1 MNCSSLR
8 APSLEVK
15 GKGYIRFSLCVEE
28 AQIRKAIERID
39 NKMKVGILGIGL
51 IGGSLALSAR
61 KHIPDVEIFGLD
73 QNEDHLDRSLA
84 IKLIDFKLNNADLKL
99 MDLLLI
105 AIPVDAASKQ
115 IVSLLDEVHDNG
127 LVIDFGSTK
136 ASICDRVALHSKR
149 GQFLATHPYCGNRIF
164 GAGRSHGG
172 FVFKQNSDSVRN
184 PQNPTGFIRMGRKLV
199 SQNGNANQ
207 THGSVEHD
215 QHIAYV
221 SHLSHISSFMLG
233 KTVVEK
239 EKNEKTIF
247 EMAGSGFESTV
258 RLAKSSPDMWIP
270 IFNQN
275 KDNILETLSEYIN
288 NLNQFKNLLEA
299 NDYDK
304 LYQQI
309 EAINGIR
316 EILEGINKTSKH

>member
-1 MNCSSLR
+1 
-8 APSLEVK
+8 
-15 GKGYIRFSLCVEE
+15 
-28 AQIRKAIERID
+28 
-39 NKMKVGILGIGL
+39 MKVGILGIGL
-51 IGGSLALSAR
+51 IGGSLALAAR

-73 QNEDHLDRSLA
+73 KNEDHLNRSIA
-84 IKLIDFKLNNADLKL
+84 IKLIDFKLKSVDLKL

-105 AIPVDAASKQ
+105 TIPVDAASKE
-115 IVSLLDEVHDNG
+115 IVSLLDVVHDNG

-136 ASICDRVALHSKR
+136 ASICDQVALHSKR
-149 GQFLATHPYCGNRIF
+149 GQFLATHPI
-164 GAGRSHGG
+164 AGTEFSGPDAAMEDLFLNKTQILCETHKTRPDLLEWAENWFRKMGM
-172 FVFKQNSDSVRN
+172 QIRPMD
-184 PQNPTGFIRMGRKLV
+184 PT
-199 SQNGNANQ
+199 
-207 THGSVEHD
+207 EHD

-288 NLNQFKNLLEA
+288 NLIQFKNLLEA
-299 NDYDK
+299 NEYSK

-316 EILEGINKTSKH
+316 EILEGINKTSKHYN

>member
-1 MNCSSLR
+1 
-8 APSLEVK
+8 
-15 GKGYIRFSLCVEE
+15 
-28 AQIRKAIERID
+28 
-39 NKMKVGILGIGL
+39 MKVGILGIGL
-51 IGGSLALSAR
+51 IGGSLALAAR
-61 KHIPDVEIFGLD
+61 KHIPDAEIFGLD
-73 QNEDHLDRSLA
+73 KNEDNLNRSIA
-84 IKLIDFKLNNADLKL
+84 IKLIDFKLKSVDLKL

-105 AIPVDAASKQ
+105 TIPVDAASKE
-115 IVSLLDEVHDNG
+115 IVSLLDLVHDNG

-136 ASICDRVALHSKR
+136 ASICDQVALHSKR
-149 GQFLATHPYCGNRIF
+149 GQFLATHPI
-164 GAGRSHGG
+164 AGTEFSGPDAAMEDLFLNKTQILCETHKTRPDLLEWAENWFRKMGM
-172 FVFKQNSDSVRN
+172 QIRPMD
-184 PQNPTGFIRMGRKLV
+184 PT
-199 SQNGNANQ
+199 
-207 THGSVEHD
+207 EHD

-299 NDYDK
+299 NEYSK
-304 LYQQI
+304 LYHQI

-316 EILEGINKTSKH
+316 EILEGINKTSKQYN

>member
-1 MNCSSLR
+1 
-8 APSLEVK
+8 
-15 GKGYIRFSLCVEE
+15 
-28 AQIRKAIERID
+28 
-39 NKMKVGILGIGL
+39 MKVGILGIGL
-51 IGGSLALSAR
+51 IGGSLALAAR

-73 QNEDHLDRSLA
+73 KNEDHLNRSIV
-84 IKLIDFKLNNADLKL
+84 IKLIDFKLKSVDLKL

-105 AIPVDAASKQ
+105 TIPVDAASKE
-115 IVSLLDEVHDNG
+115 IVSLLDVVHDNG

-136 ASICDRVALHSKR
+136 ASICDQVALHSKR
-149 GQFLATHPYCGNRIF
+149 GQFLATHPI
-164 GAGRSHGG
+164 AGTEFSGPDAAMEDLFLNKTQILCETHKTRPDLLEWAENWFRKMGM
-172 FVFKQNSDSVRN
+172 QIRPMD
-184 PQNPTGFIRMGRKLV
+184 PT
-199 SQNGNANQ
+199 
-207 THGSVEHD
+207 EHD

-299 NDYDK
+299 NEYDK

-309 EAINGIR
+309 EVINGIR
-316 EILEGINKTSKH
+316 EILEGINKTSKY

>member
-1 MNCSSLR
+1 
-8 APSLEVK
+8 
-15 GKGYIRFSLCVEE
+15 
-28 AQIRKAIERID
+28 
-39 NKMKVGILGIGL
+39 MKVGILGIGL
-51 IGGSLALSAR
+51 IGGSLALAAR

-73 QNEDHLDRSLA
+73 KNEDHLNRSTA
-84 IKLIDFKLNNADLKL
+84 IKLIDFKLKSVDLKL

-105 AIPVDAASKQ
+105 TIPVDAASKE
-115 IVSLLDEVHDNG
+115 IVSLLDVVHDNG

-136 ASICDRVALHSKR
+136 ASICDQVALHSKR
-149 GQFLATHPYCGNRIF
+149 GQFLATHPI
-164 GAGRSHGG
+164 AGTEFSGPDAAMEDLFLNKTQILCETHKTRPDLLEWAENWFRKMGM
-172 FVFKQNSDSVRN
+172 QIRPMD
-184 PQNPTGFIRMGRKLV
+184 PT
-199 SQNGNANQ
+199 
-207 THGSVEHD
+207 EHD

-275 KDNILETLSEYIN
+275 KDNILETLSEFIN
-288 NLNQFKNLLEA
+288 NLIQFKNLLEA
-299 NDYDK
+299 NEYSK

-316 EILEGINKTSKH
+316 EILEGINKTSKHYN

>member
-1 MNCSSLR
+1 
-8 APSLEVK
+8 
-15 GKGYIRFSLCVEE
+15 
-28 AQIRKAIERID
+28 
-39 NKMKVGILGIGL
+39 MKVGILGIGL

-61 KHIPDVEIFGLD
+61 KYISDVEIFGLD
-73 QNEDHLDRSLA
+73 QNKDHLDRSIA
-84 IKLIDFKLNNADLKL
+84 IKLIDFKLSSTDLKL

-105 AIPVDAASKQ
+105 AIPVDASSNQ

-136 ASICDRVALHSKR
+136 AFICDRVALHSKR
-149 GQFLATHPYCGNRIF
+149 GQFLATHPI
-164 GAGRSHGG
+164 AGTEFSGPDAAMEDLFLNKTQILCETHNTRPDLLEWAENWFRKMGM
-172 FVFKQNSDSVRN
+172 Q
-184 PQNPTGFIRMGRKLV
+184 IRTMDP
-199 SQNGNANQ
+199 
-207 THGSVEHD
+207 VEHD

-275 KDNILETLSEYIN
+275 KNNILETLSEYIN

-299 NDYDK
+299 NEYDK

-309 EAINGIR
+309 KVINGIR
-316 EILEGINKTSKH
+316 EILEDINKTSKY

>member
-1 MNCSSLR
+1 
-8 APSLEVK
+8 
-15 GKGYIRFSLCVEE
+15 
-28 AQIRKAIERID
+28 
-39 NKMKVGILGIGL
+39 MKVGVLGIGL
-51 IGGSLALSAR
+51 IGGSLALAAR

-73 QNEDHLDRSLA
+73 KNEDHLNRSIA
-84 IKLIDFKLNNADLKL
+84 IKLIDFKLKSVDLKL

-105 AIPVDAASKQ
+105 TIPVDAASKE
-115 IVSLLDEVHDNG
+115 IVSLLDLVHDNG

-136 ASICDRVALHSKR
+136 ASICDQVALHSKR
-149 GQFLATHPYCGNRIF
+149 GQFLATHPI
-164 GAGRSHGG
+164 AGTEFSGPDAAMEDLFLNKTQILCETHKTRPDLLEWAENWFRKMGM
-172 FVFKQNSDSVRN
+172 QIRPMD
-184 PQNPTGFIRMGRKLV
+184 PT
-199 SQNGNANQ
+199 
-207 THGSVEHD
+207 EHD

-299 NDYDK
+299 NEYSK
-304 LYQQI
+304 LYHQI

-316 EILEGINKTSKH
+316 EILEGINKTSKQYN

>member
-1 MNCSSLR
+1 
-8 APSLEVK
+8 
-15 GKGYIRFSLCVEE
+15 
-28 AQIRKAIERID
+28 
-39 NKMKVGILGIGL
+39 MKVGILGIGL

-61 KHIPDVEIFGLD
+61 KHISDVEIFGLD
-73 QNEDHLDRSLA
+73 QNVDNLDRSIT
-84 IKLIDFKLNNADLKL
+84 IKLIDFKLNSADLKL

-105 AIPVDAASKQ
+105 AMPVDEASKQ
-115 IVSLLDEVHDNG
+115 IVSLLDGVHDNG

-149 GQFLATHPYCGNRIF
+149 GQFLATHPI
-164 GAGRSHGG
+164 AGTEFSGPDAAMDDLFLNKTQILCETYNTRPDLLEWAENWFRKMGM
-172 FVFKQNSDSVRN
+172 Q
-184 PQNPTGFIRMGRKLV
+184 IRPMDP
-199 SQNGNANQ
+199 
-207 THGSVEHD
+207 VEHD

-299 NDYDK
+299 NEYDK

-309 EAINGIR
+309 VAINGIS
-316 EILEGINKTSKH
+316 EILEGINKTSKY

>member
-1 MNCSSLR
+1 MEDLFLNKTQILCETHKTRPDL
-8 APSLEVK
+8 LEWAENWFRK
-15 GKGYIRFSLCVEE
+15 MGM
-28 AQIRKAIERID
+28 QIR
-39 NKMKVGILGIGL
+39 
-51 IGGSLALSAR
+51 
-61 KHIPDVEIFGLD
+61 P
-73 QNEDHLDRSLA
+73 
-84 IKLIDFKLNNADLKL
+84 
-99 MDLLLI
+99 MD
-105 AIPVDAASKQ
+105 
-115 IVSLLDEVHDNG
+115 
-127 LVIDFGSTK
+127 
-136 ASICDRVALHSKR
+136 
-149 GQFLATHPYCGNRIF
+149 
-164 GAGRSHGG
+164 
-172 FVFKQNSDSVRN
+172 
-184 PQNPTGFIRMGRKLV
+184 PT
-199 SQNGNANQ
+199 
-207 THGSVEHD
+207 EHD

-299 NDYDK
+299 NEYSK
-304 LYQQI
+304 LYHQI

-316 EILEGINKTSKH
+316 EILEGINKTSKHYN

>member
-1 MNCSSLR
+1 
-8 APSLEVK
+8 
-15 GKGYIRFSLCVEE
+15 
-28 AQIRKAIERID
+28 
-39 NKMKVGILGIGL
+39 MKVGVLGIGL
-51 IGGSLALSAR
+51 IGGSLALAAR

-73 QNEDHLDRSLA
+73 KNEDHLNRSIA
-84 IKLIDFKLNNADLKL
+84 IKLIDFKLKSVDLKL

-105 AIPVDAASKQ
+105 TIPVDAASKE
-115 IVSLLDEVHDNG
+115 IVSLLDVVHDNG

-136 ASICDRVALHSKR
+136 ASICDQVALHSKR
-149 GQFLATHPYCGNRIF
+149 GQFLATHPI
-164 GAGRSHGG
+164 AGTEFSGPDAAMEDLFLNKTQILCETHKTRPDLLEWAENWFRKMGM
-172 FVFKQNSDSVRN
+172 QIRPMD
-184 PQNPTGFIRMGRKLV
+184 PT
-199 SQNGNANQ
+199 
-207 THGSVEHD
+207 EHD

-299 NDYDK
+299 NEYSK
-304 LYQQI
+304 LYHQI

-316 EILEGINKTSKH
+316 EILEGINKTSKQYN

>member
-1 MNCSSLR
+1 
-8 APSLEVK
+8 
-15 GKGYIRFSLCVEE
+15 
-28 AQIRKAIERID
+28 
-39 NKMKVGILGIGL
+39 MKVGILGIGL
-51 IGGSLALSAR
+51 IGGSLALAAR

-73 QNEDHLDRSLA
+73 KNEDHLNRSIA
-84 IKLIDFKLNNADLKL
+84 IKLIDFKLKSVDLKL

-105 AIPVDAASKQ
+105 TIPVDAASKE
-115 IVSLLDEVHDNG
+115 IVSLLDVVHDNG

-136 ASICDRVALHSKR
+136 ASICDQVALHSKR
-149 GQFLATHPYCGNRIF
+149 GQFLATHPI
-164 GAGRSHGG
+164 AGTEFSGPDAAMEDLFLNKTQILCETHKTRPDLLEWAENWFRKMGM
-172 FVFKQNSDSVRN
+172 QIRPMD
-184 PQNPTGFIRMGRKLV
+184 PT
-199 SQNGNANQ
+199 
-207 THGSVEHD
+207 EHD

-299 NDYDK
+299 NEYSK

-316 EILEGINKTSKH
+316 EILEGINKTSKHYN

>member
-1 MNCSSLR
+1 
-8 APSLEVK
+8 
-15 GKGYIRFSLCVEE
+15 
-28 AQIRKAIERID
+28 
-39 NKMKVGILGIGL
+39 MKVGILGIGL

-61 KHIPDVEIFGLD
+61 KHIPDVEIYGLD
-73 QNEDHLDRSLA
+73 QNEDHLDRSLV
-84 IKLIDFKLNNADLKL
+84 IKLIDFKLNDADLKL
-99 MDLLLI
+99 IDLLLI

-136 ASICDRVALHSKR
+136 AAICDRVALHPKR
-149 GQFLATHPYCGNRIF
+149 GQFLATHPI
-164 GAGRSHGG
+164 AGTEFSGPDAAMENL
-172 FVFKQNSDSVRN
+172 FLNKTQILCETQNTRPDLLEWAENWFRKMGM
-184 PQNPTGFIRMGRKLV
+184 QIRPMDP
-199 SQNGNANQ
+199 
-207 THGSVEHD
+207 VEHD

-304 LYQQI
+304 LYEQI
-309 EAINGIR
+309 GEINGIR

>member
-1 MNCSSLR
+1 
-8 APSLEVK
+8 
-15 GKGYIRFSLCVEE
+15 
-28 AQIRKAIERID
+28 
-39 NKMKVGILGIGL
+39 MKVGILGIGL
-51 IGGSLALSAR
+51 IGGSLALAAR
-61 KHIPDVEIFGLD
+61 KHIPDAEIFGLD
-73 QNEDHLDRSLA
+73 KNEDNLNRSIA
-84 IKLIDFKLNNADLKL
+84 IKLIDFKLKSVDLKL

-105 AIPVDAASKQ
+105 TIPVDAASKE
-115 IVSLLDEVHDNG
+115 IVSLLDLVHDNG

-136 ASICDRVALHSKR
+136 ASICDQVALHSKR
-149 GQFLATHPYCGNRIF
+149 GQFLATHPI
-164 GAGRSHGG
+164 AGTEFSGPDAAMEDLFLNKTQILCETHKTRPDLLEWAENWFRKMGM
-172 FVFKQNSDSVRN
+172 QIRPMD
-184 PQNPTGFIRMGRKLV
+184 PT
-199 SQNGNANQ
+199 
-207 THGSVEHD
+207 EHD

-309 EAINGIR
+309 GAINGIR
-316 EILEGINKTSKH
+316 EILEGINKTNKH

>member
-1 MNCSSLR
+1 
-8 APSLEVK
+8 
-15 GKGYIRFSLCVEE
+15 
-28 AQIRKAIERID
+28 
-39 NKMKVGILGIGL
+39 
-51 IGGSLALSAR
+51 LALAAR

-73 QNEDHLDRSLA
+73 KNEDHLNRSIA
-84 IKLIDFKLNNADLKL
+84 IKLIDFKLKSVDLKL

-105 AIPVDAASKQ
+105 TIPVDAASKE
-115 IVSLLDEVHDNG
+115 IVSFLDVVHDNG

-136 ASICDRVALHSKR
+136 ASICDQVALHSKR
-149 GQFLATHPYCGNRIF
+149 GQFLATHPI
-164 GAGRSHGG
+164 AGTEFSGPDAAMEDLFLNKTQILCETHKTRPDLLEWAENWFRKMGM
-172 FVFKQNSDSVRN
+172 QIRPMD
-184 PQNPTGFIRMGRKLV
+184 PT
-199 SQNGNANQ
+199 
-207 THGSVEHD
+207 EHD

-299 NDYDK
+299 NEYSK
-304 LYQQI
+304 LYHQI

-316 EILEGINKTSKH
+316 EILEGINKTSKHYN

>member
-1 MNCSSLR
+1 
-8 APSLEVK
+8 
-15 GKGYIRFSLCVEE
+15 
-28 AQIRKAIERID
+28 
-39 NKMKVGILGIGL
+39 MKVGILGIGL

-61 KHIPDVEIFGLD
+61 KYIPDVEIFGLD
-73 QNEDHLDRSLA
+73 ENEEHLDRSIA

-105 AIPVDAASKQ
+105 AIPVDATNKQ
-115 IVSLLDEVHDNG
+115 IVSLLDQVHDNG

-136 ASICDRVALHSKR
+136 ASICDRVALHPKR
-149 GQFLATHPYCGNRIF
+149 GQFLATHPI
-164 GAGRSHGG
+164 AGTEFSGPDAAMQDLFLNKTQILCEIHNTRPDLLEWAENWFRKMGM
-172 FVFKQNSDSVRN
+172 Q
-184 PQNPTGFIRMGRKLV
+184 IRPMDP
-199 SQNGNANQ
+199 
-207 THGSVEHD
+207 VEHD

-233 KTVVEK
+233 KTVIEK

-288 NLNQFKNLLEA
+288 NLNQFKNLLEV

-316 EILEGINKTSKH
+316 KILEGINKTSIH

>member
-1 MNCSSLR
+1 
-8 APSLEVK
+8 
-15 GKGYIRFSLCVEE
+15 
-28 AQIRKAIERID
+28 
-39 NKMKVGILGIGL
+39 MKVGILGIGL

-61 KHIPDVEIFGLD
+61 KHISDVEIFGLD
-73 QNEDHLDRSLA
+73 QNVDNLDRSIT
-84 IKLIDFKLNNADLKL
+84 IKLIDFKLNSADLKL

-105 AIPVDAASKQ
+105 AMPVDEASKQ
-115 IVSLLDEVHDNG
+115 IVSLLDEVHNNG

-149 GQFLATHPYCGNRIF
+149 GQFLATHPI
-164 GAGRSHGG
+164 AGTEFSGPDAAMDDLFLNKTQILCETYNTRPDLLEWAENWFRKMGM
-172 FVFKQNSDSVRN
+172 Q
-184 PQNPTGFIRMGRKLV
+184 IRPMDP
-199 SQNGNANQ
+199 
-207 THGSVEHD
+207 VEHD

-299 NDYDK
+299 NEYDK

-309 EAINGIR
+309 VAINGIS

>member
-1 MNCSSLR
+1 
-8 APSLEVK
+8 
-15 GKGYIRFSLCVEE
+15 
-28 AQIRKAIERID
+28 
-39 NKMKVGILGIGL
+39 MKVGILGIGL

-61 KHIPDVEIFGLD
+61 KHIPDVEIYGLD
-73 QNEDHLDRSLA
+73 QNEDHLDRSLV
-84 IKLIDFKLNNADLKL
+84 IKLIDFKLNDADLKL

-136 ASICDRVALHSKR
+136 AAICDRVALHPKR
-149 GQFLATHPYCGNRIF
+149 GQFLATHPI
-164 GAGRSHGG
+164 AGTEFSGPDAAMENL
-172 FVFKQNSDSVRN
+172 FLNKTQILCETQNTRPDLLEWAENWFRKMGM
-184 PQNPTGFIRMGRKLV
+184 QIRPMDP
-199 SQNGNANQ
+199 
-207 THGSVEHD
+207 VEHD

-304 LYQQI
+304 LYEQI
-309 EAINGIR
+309 GEINGIR

>member
-1 MNCSSLR
+1 
-8 APSLEVK
+8 
-15 GKGYIRFSLCVEE
+15 
-28 AQIRKAIERID
+28 
-39 NKMKVGILGIGL
+39 MKVGILGIGL
-51 IGGSLALSAR
+51 IGGSLALAAR

-73 QNEDHLDRSLA
+73 KNEDHLNRSTA
-84 IKLIDFKLNNADLKL
+84 IKLIDFKLKSVDLKL

-105 AIPVDAASKQ
+105 TIPVDAASKE
-115 IVSLLDEVHDNG
+115 ILNLLDVVHGNG

-136 ASICDRVALHSKR
+136 ASICDQVALHSKR
-149 GQFLATHPYCGNRIF
+149 GQFLATHPI
-164 GAGRSHGG
+164 AGTEFSGPDAAMEDLFLNKTQILCETHKTRPDLLEWAENWFRKMGM
-172 FVFKQNSDSVRN
+172 QIRPMD
-184 PQNPTGFIRMGRKLV
+184 PT
-199 SQNGNANQ
+199 
-207 THGSVEHD
+207 EHD

-299 NDYDK
+299 NEYSK
-304 LYQQI
+304 LYHQI

-316 EILEGINKTSKH
+316 EILEGINKTSKHYN

>member
-1 MNCSSLR
+1 
-8 APSLEVK
+8 
-15 GKGYIRFSLCVEE
+15 
-28 AQIRKAIERID
+28 
-39 NKMKVGILGIGL
+39 MKVGILGIGL

-61 KHIPDVEIFGLD
+61 KHISDVEIFGLD
-73 QNEDHLDRSLA
+73 QNVDNLDRSIT
-84 IKLIDFKLNNADLKL
+84 IKLIDFKLNSADLKL

-105 AIPVDAASKQ
+105 AMPVDEASKQ
-115 IVSLLDEVHDNG
+115 IVSLLDEVHNNG

-149 GQFLATHPYCGNRIF
+149 GQFLATHPI
-164 GAGRSHGG
+164 AGTEFSGPDAAMDDLFLNKTQILCETYNTRPDLLEWAENWFRKMGM
-172 FVFKQNSDSVRN
+172 Q
-184 PQNPTGFIRMGRKLV
+184 IRPMDP
-199 SQNGNANQ
+199 
-207 THGSVEHD
+207 VEHD

-299 NDYDK
+299 NEYDK
-304 LYQQI
+304 LYHQI
-309 EAINGIR
+309 VAINGIS
-316 EILEGINKTSKH
+316 EILEGINKTSKY

>member
-1 MNCSSLR
+1 
-8 APSLEVK
+8 
-15 GKGYIRFSLCVEE
+15 
-28 AQIRKAIERID
+28 
-39 NKMKVGILGIGL
+39 MKVGVLGIGL
-51 IGGSLALSAR
+51 IGGSLALAAR

-73 QNEDHLDRSLA
+73 KNEDHLNRSIA
-84 IKLIDFKLNNADLKL
+84 IKLIDFKLKSVDLKL

-105 AIPVDAASKQ
+105 TIPVDAASKE
-115 IVSLLDEVHDNG
+115 IVSLLDVVHDNG

-136 ASICDRVALHSKR
+136 ASICDQVALHSKR
-149 GQFLATHPYCGNRIF
+149 GQFLATHPI
-164 GAGRSHGG
+164 AGTEFSGPDAAMEDLFLNKTQILCETHKTRPDLLEWAENWFRKMGM
-172 FVFKQNSDSVRN
+172 QIRPMD
-184 PQNPTGFIRMGRKLV
+184 PT
-199 SQNGNANQ
+199 
-207 THGSVEHD
+207 EHD

-275 KDNILETLSEYIN
+275 KHNILETLSEYIN

-299 NDYDK
+299 NEYSK
-304 LYQQI
+304 LYHQI

-316 EILEGINKTSKH
+316 EILEGINKTSKHYN

>member
-1 MNCSSLR
+1 
-8 APSLEVK
+8 
-15 GKGYIRFSLCVEE
+15 
-28 AQIRKAIERID
+28 
-39 NKMKVGILGIGL
+39 MKVGILGIGL
-51 IGGSLALSAR
+51 IGGSLALAAR
-61 KHIPDVEIFGLD
+61 KHIPDAEIFGLD
-73 QNEDHLDRSLA
+73 KNEDNLNRSIA
-84 IKLIDFKLNNADLKL
+84 IKLIDFKLKSVDLKL

-105 AIPVDAASKQ
+105 TIPVDAASKE
-115 IVSLLDEVHDNG
+115 IVSLVDLVHDNG

-136 ASICDRVALHSKR
+136 ASICDQVALHSKR
-149 GQFLATHPYCGNRIF
+149 GQFLATHPI
-164 GAGRSHGG
+164 AGTEFSGPDAAMEDLFLNKTQILCETHKTRPDLLEWAENWFRKMGM
-172 FVFKQNSDSVRN
+172 QIRPMD
-184 PQNPTGFIRMGRKLV
+184 PT
-199 SQNGNANQ
+199 
-207 THGSVEHD
+207 EHD

-299 NDYDK
+299 NEYSK
-304 LYQQI
+304 LYHQI

-316 EILEGINKTSKH
+316 EILEGINKTSKQYN

>member
-1 MNCSSLR
+1 
-8 APSLEVK
+8 
-15 GKGYIRFSLCVEE
+15 
-28 AQIRKAIERID
+28 
-39 NKMKVGILGIGL
+39 MKVGVLGIGL
-51 IGGSLALSAR
+51 IGGSLALAAR

-73 QNEDHLDRSLA
+73 KNEDHLNRSIA
-84 IKLIDFKLNNADLKL
+84 IKLIDFKLKSVDLKL

-105 AIPVDAASKQ
+105 TIPVDAASKE
-115 IVSLLDEVHDNG
+115 IVSFLDVVHDNG

-136 ASICDRVALHSKR
+136 ASICDQVALHSKR
-149 GQFLATHPYCGNRIF
+149 GQFLATHPI
-164 GAGRSHGG
+164 AGTEFSGPDAAMEDLFLNKTQILCETHKTRPDLLEWAENWFRKMGM
-172 FVFKQNSDSVRN
+172 QIRPMD
-184 PQNPTGFIRMGRKLV
+184 PT
-199 SQNGNANQ
+199 
-207 THGSVEHD
+207 EHD

-299 NDYDK
+299 NEYSK
-304 LYQQI
+304 LYHQI

-316 EILEGINKTSKH
+316 EILEGINKTSKHYN

>member
-1 MNCSSLR
+1 
-8 APSLEVK
+8 
-15 GKGYIRFSLCVEE
+15 
-28 AQIRKAIERID
+28 
-39 NKMKVGILGIGL
+39 MKVGILGIGL
-51 IGGSLALSAR
+51 IGGSLALAAR

-73 QNEDHLDRSLA
+73 KNEDNLNRSIA
-84 IKLIDFKLNNADLKL
+84 IKLIDFKLKSVDLKL

-105 AIPVDAASKQ
+105 TIPVDAASKE
-115 IVSLLDEVHDNG
+115 IVSFLDVVHDNG

-136 ASICDRVALHSKR
+136 ASICDQVALHSKR
-149 GQFLATHPYCGNRIF
+149 GQFLATHPI
-164 GAGRSHGG
+164 AGTEFSGPDAAMEDLFLNKTQILCETHKTRPDLLEWAENWFRKMGM
-172 FVFKQNSDSVRN
+172 Q
-184 PQNPTGFIRMGRKLV
+184 IRLMDP
-199 SQNGNANQ
+199 
-207 THGSVEHD
+207 VEHD

-299 NDYDK
+299 NEYSK
-304 LYQQI
+304 LYHQI

>member
-1 MNCSSLR
+1 
-8 APSLEVK
+8 
-15 GKGYIRFSLCVEE
+15 
-28 AQIRKAIERID
+28 
-39 NKMKVGILGIGL
+39 MKVGVLGIGL
-51 IGGSLALSAR
+51 IGGSLALAAR

-73 QNEDHLDRSLA
+73 KNEDHLNRSIA
-84 IKLIDFKLNNADLKL
+84 IKLIDFKLKSVDLKL

-105 AIPVDAASKQ
+105 TIPVDAASKE
-115 IVSLLDEVHDNG
+115 IVSFLDVVHDNG

-136 ASICDRVALHSKR
+136 ASICDQVALHSKR
-149 GQFLATHPYCGNRIF
+149 GQFLATHPI
-164 GAGRSHGG
+164 AGTEFSGPDAAMEDLFLNKTQILCETHKTRPDLLEWAENWFRKMGM
-172 FVFKQNSDSVRN
+172 QIRPMD
-184 PQNPTGFIRMGRKLV
+184 PT
-199 SQNGNANQ
+199 
-207 THGSVEHD
+207 EHD

>member
-1 MNCSSLR
+1 
-8 APSLEVK
+8 
-15 GKGYIRFSLCVEE
+15 
-28 AQIRKAIERID
+28 
-39 NKMKVGILGIGL
+39 MKVGILGIGL

-61 KHIPDVEIFGLD
+61 KHISDVEIFGLD
-73 QNEDHLDRSLA
+73 QNVDNLDRSIT
-84 IKLIDFKLNNADLKL
+84 IKLIDFKLNSADLKL

-105 AIPVDAASKQ
+105 AMPVDEASKQ
-115 IVSLLDEVHDNG
+115 IVSLLDEVHNNG

-149 GQFLATHPYCGNRIF
+149 GQFLATHPI
-164 GAGRSHGG
+164 AGTEFSGPDAAMDDLFLNKTQILCETYNTRPDLLEWAENWFRKMGM
-172 FVFKQNSDSVRN
+172 Q
-184 PQNPTGFIRMGRKLV
+184 IRPMDP
-199 SQNGNANQ
+199 
-207 THGSVEHD
+207 VEHD

>member
-1 MNCSSLR
+1 
-8 APSLEVK
+8 
-15 GKGYIRFSLCVEE
+15 
-28 AQIRKAIERID
+28 
-39 NKMKVGILGIGL
+39 MKVGILGIGL
-51 IGGSLALSAR
+51 IGGSLALAAR

-73 QNEDHLDRSLA
+73 KNEDHLNRSTA
-84 IKLIDFKLNNADLKL
+84 IKLIDFKLKSVDLKL

-105 AIPVDAASKQ
+105 TIPVDAASKE
-115 IVSLLDEVHDNG
+115 IVSLLDVVHDNG

-136 ASICDRVALHSKR
+136 ASICDQVALHSKR
-149 GQFLATHPYCGNRIF
+149 GQFLATHPI
-164 GAGRSHGG
+164 AGTEFSGPDAAMEDLFLNKTQILCETHKTRPDLLEWAENWFRKMGM
-172 FVFKQNSDSVRN
+172 QIRPMD
-184 PQNPTGFIRMGRKLV
+184 PT
-199 SQNGNANQ
+199 
-207 THGSVEHD
+207 EHD

-299 NDYDK
+299 NEYDK

-309 EAINGIR
+309 GAINGIS

>member
-1 MNCSSLR
+1 
-8 APSLEVK
+8 
-15 GKGYIRFSLCVEE
+15 
-28 AQIRKAIERID
+28 
-39 NKMKVGILGIGL
+39 MKVGILGIGL

-61 KHIPDVEIFGLD
+61 KHISDVEIFGLD
-73 QNEDHLDRSLA
+73 QNVDNLDRSIT
-84 IKLIDFKLNNADLKL
+84 IKLIDFKLNSADLKL

-105 AIPVDAASKQ
+105 AMPVDEASKQ
-115 IVSLLDEVHDNG
+115 IVSLLDEVHNNG

-149 GQFLATHPYCGNRIF
+149 GQFLATHPI
-164 GAGRSHGG
+164 AGTEFSGPDAAMDDLFLNKTQILCETYNTRPDLLEWAENWFRKMGM
-172 FVFKQNSDSVRN
+172 Q
-184 PQNPTGFIRMGRKLV
+184 IRPMDP
-199 SQNGNANQ
+199 
-207 THGSVEHD
+207 VEHD

-299 NDYDK
+299 NEYDK

-309 EAINGIR
+309 VAINSIS

>member
-1 MNCSSLR
+1 
-8 APSLEVK
+8 
-15 GKGYIRFSLCVEE
+15 
-28 AQIRKAIERID
+28 
-39 NKMKVGILGIGL
+39 MKVGILGIGL

-61 KHIPDVEIFGLD
+61 KHISDVEIFGLD
-73 QNEDHLDRSLA
+73 QNVDNLDRSIT
-84 IKLIDFKLNNADLKL
+84 IKLIDFKLNSADLKL

-105 AIPVDAASKQ
+105 AMPVDEASKQ
-115 IVSLLDEVHDNG
+115 IVSLLDEVHNNG

-149 GQFLATHPYCGNRIF
+149 GQFLATHPI
-164 GAGRSHGG
+164 AGTEFSGPDAAMDDLFLNKTQILCETYNTRPDLLEWAENWFRKMGM
-172 FVFKQNSDSVRN
+172 Q
-184 PQNPTGFIRMGRKLV
+184 IRPMDP
-199 SQNGNANQ
+199 
-207 THGSVEHD
+207 VEHD

-299 NDYDK
+299 NEYDK

-309 EAINGIR
+309 VAINGIS
-316 EILEGINKTSKH
+316 EILEGINKTSKY

>member
-1 MNCSSLR
+1 
-8 APSLEVK
+8 
-15 GKGYIRFSLCVEE
+15 
-28 AQIRKAIERID
+28 
-39 NKMKVGILGIGL
+39 MKVGILGIGL
-51 IGGSLALSAR
+51 IGGSLALAAR

-73 QNEDHLDRSLA
+73 KNEDHLNRSIA
-84 IKLIDFKLNNADLKL
+84 IKLIDFKLKSVDLKL

-105 AIPVDAASKQ
+105 TIPVDAASKE
-115 IVSLLDEVHDNG
+115 IVSLLDVVHDNG

-136 ASICDRVALHSKR
+136 ASICDQVALHSKR
-149 GQFLATHPYCGNRIF
+149 GQFLATHPI
-164 GAGRSHGG
+164 AGTEFSGPDAAMEDLFLNKTQILCETHKTRPDLLEWAENWFRKMGM
-172 FVFKQNSDSVRN
+172 QIRPMD
-184 PQNPTGFIRMGRKLV
+184 PT
-199 SQNGNANQ
+199 
-207 THGSVEHD
+207 EHD

-299 NDYDK
+299 NEYSK
-304 LYQQI
+304 LYHQI

-316 EILEGINKTSKH
+316 EILEGINKTSKHYN

>member
-1 MNCSSLR
+1 
-8 APSLEVK
+8 
-15 GKGYIRFSLCVEE
+15 
-28 AQIRKAIERID
+28 
-39 NKMKVGILGIGL
+39 MKVGVLGIGL
-51 IGGSLALSAR
+51 IGGSLALAAR

-73 QNEDHLDRSLA
+73 KNEDHLNRSIA
-84 IKLIDFKLNNADLKL
+84 IKLIDFKLKSVDLKL

-105 AIPVDAASKQ
+105 TIPVDAASKE
-115 IVSLLDEVHDNG
+115 IVSFLDVVHDNG

-136 ASICDRVALHSKR
+136 ASICDQVALHSKR
-149 GQFLATHPYCGNRIF
+149 GQFLATHPI
-164 GAGRSHGG
+164 AGTEFSGPDAAMEDLFLNKTQILCETHKTRPDLLEWAENWFRKMGM
-172 FVFKQNSDSVRN
+172 QIRPMD
-184 PQNPTGFIRMGRKLV
+184 PT
-199 SQNGNANQ
+199 
-207 THGSVEHD
+207 EHD

-275 KDNILETLSEYIN
+275 KHNILETLSEYIN

-299 NDYDK
+299 NEYSK
-304 LYQQI
+304 LYHQI

-316 EILEGINKTSKH
+316 EILEGINKTSKHYN